1 MFLFNEIIQKKLL
14 YQLQLILILN
24 KDTNNKTYHH
34 NYVANQLMIIDD
46 EKDLLFVYKS
56 GLEIDGIEISTFDDP
71 TLALEEFSKNSEK
84 YCIVITDLRMPVMSG
99 YEIINKFKIINPKVR
114 IIMISAYN
122 ITEGEIIQ
130 NLNSNIKMDRLI
142 RKPVTLEDLR
152 KMIEDMLKDYKN
164 TQ

>member
-1 MFLFNEIIQKKLL
+1 
-14 YQLQLILILN
+14 LI
-24 KDTNNKTYHH
+24 KDTNDKTHH
-34 NYVANQLMIIDD
+34 HHYVANQLMIIDD

-56 GLEIDGIEISTFDDP
+56 GLEIEGIQISTFDDP

-99 YEIINKFKIINPKVR
+99 YEIINKFKFINPKIR

-130 NLNSNIKMDRLI
+130 NLDSNIKMDRLI

-152 KMIEDMLKDYKN
+152 KMIEDMWKEYKN